1 MSRGIRKPKIKISN
15 AVELSD
21 VRAIFVSDLH
31 LSATAPLARAAE
43 PDWFAAQQRPL
54 DEIRRLVEINDD
66 APVLYA
72 GDIFDRWNASAETIN
87 FALEHLPHGYAVPG
101 QHDLPN
107 HNYNEIERSAYW
119 TLVAAGH
126 IHNVHP
132 DAPVQVKTNRGEVL
146 EIHGFPWGVEPV
158 PILSSDYEKI
168 CIALCHKYIWIPG
181 CEYEGASD
189 AGLVSG
195 LQLGGWDAVAFGD
208 NHCGFD
214 ASTHHGVPIINCGGM
229 MRRRINEM
237 EYRPSCGL
245 LHEDGT
251 ISRHYFDTTQDVFAK
266 YTENE
271 TIVERILDASQ
282 FVAGLR
288 DLDSGE
294 ALDFLLAVRRWLEEN
309 KAAPLVADYVR
320 RACDGT
326 TKQ

>member
-1 MSRGIRKPKIKISN
+1 MSRGIRKPRIKVSD
-15 AVELSD
+15 AEELSD

-31 LSATAPLARAAE
+31 LSATAPLARSAE
-43 PDWFAAQQRPL
+43 PDWFAAMQRPL
-54 DEIRRLVEINDD
+54 DELKHLIKVSND

-87 FALEHLPHGYAVPG
+87 FALAHLPYGYAVPG

-107 HNYNEIERSAYW
+107 HNYGEIERSAYW
-119 TLVAAGH
+119 TLVAAGL
-126 IHNVHP
+126 IHNLKP
-132 DAPVQVKTNRGEVL
+132 EEPVQVKTNKGEIL
-146 EIHGFPWGVEPV
+146 ELHGFPWGFDPEPV
-158 PILSSDYEKI
+158 DEDYEKVM
-168 CIALCHKYIWIPG
+168 IAICHKYVWIPG

-189 AGLVSG
+189 TGLVSNW
-195 LQLGGWDAVAFGD
+195 QLGGWDAVAFGD

-214 ASTHHGVPIINCGGM
+214 YDDGKTRIINCGGM

-237 EYRPSCGL
+237 AYRPSCGI

-251 ISRHYFDTTQDVFAK
+251 ISRHYFDITQDVFAK

-271 TIVERILDASQ
+271 TIVERLLDASQ

-294 ALDFLLAVRRWLEEN
+294 ALDFLLAVRRFLEEN
-309 KAAPLVADYVR
+309 NVSPVVADYVR
-320 RACDGT
+320 RACEGNG
-326 TKQ
+326 K